1 METRSNH
8 VLVGGVVLAIL
19 AVALAFIVWM
29 SQVGNGHQH
38 QYDIFFPNSVDGLA
52 KGSSVTFSGVPVG
65 KIDDIKLLPDTPEL
79 VRVRISVDENT
90 PILKGTSATV
100 AGVGFTGVSQIN
112 LSGATKGQPPITEIG
127 PFGVPVIP
135 TKPGALAGLL
145 NSAPELMKK
154 IQGLTDRINDLLD
167 DRTENSIHHI
177 LANVDK
183 LTTDLA
189 AQGPEI
195 KKTLAAAQV
204 TIKQAGDA
212 AQQLSKLA
220 GTTNQMLDQQGRPLA
235 EDLRKA
241 VQAARQSAENLNA
254 LITDARPGVQTL
266 SKETAPQIDQLIRN
280 LSDMAETLTLTA
292 NRLNAGGATSVL
304 GGRRLPDYKP
314 H

>member
-29 SQVGNGHQH
+29 SQVGTGHQR

-52 KGSSVTFSGVPVG
+52 KGSAVTFSGVPVG
-65 KIDDIKLLPDTPEL
+65 KIDDIKLLPDSPEL

-90 PILKGTSATV
+90 PILQGTSATI

-112 LSGATKGQPPITEIG
+112 LAGAQKGMPPISEIG

-135 TKPGALAGLL
+135 TKPGLVGQLL
-145 NSAPELMKK
+145 NSAPELIAKLST
-154 IQGLTDRINDLLD
+154 LTQRVTELLD
-167 DRTENSIHHI
+167 DRNQNSIHHI

-183 LTTDLA
+183 LTTDLS
-189 AQGPEI
+189 AQGPEL
-195 KKTLAAAQV
+195 KKTLNAAQV

-212 AQQLSKLA
+212 AEQVAKLA
-220 GTTNQMLDQQGRPLA
+220 GTTNQLLDQQGRPLA
-235 EDLRKA
+235 EDLRKT
-241 VQAARQSAENLNA
+241 VQSARQSADNLNA
-254 LITDARPGVQTL
+254 LITDARPGVQTF
-266 SKETAPQIDQLIRN
+266 SKQTAPQIDQLVRD
-280 LSDMAETLTLTA
+280 LTDMAEALTQTA
-292 NRLNAGGATSVL
+292 NRLNSGGASSVL